1 MAHTISRGVYYFV
14 KRIPGRYACVDP
26 RSRIQLSL
34 KTKCPEV
41 AQKKS
46 LIVEERLIAYWEAL
60 LAEDHEGAKT
70 HYDAAVNFAEAQGY
84 SYLSLEKVV
93 AEPLGGLLNRIEVI
107 PDSER
112 SKTGS
117 VVADGLLG
125 GAPKPAL
132 KISRLYEDYLDLTP
146 DLLIGKSDDQIRKW
160 KNPRLKAVNNLI
172 AVVGDKDV
180 HELTRDDGLK
190 LREWWMDRVV
200 DEDKKPSTANKDF
213 THLSKIF
220 STWRDLRQEQLANPF
235 LQLRLAE
242 NELQEHRPSFSR
254 DWIKTA
260 LLAPDAF
267 GATNEEAVL
276 VFKILINTGLR
287 PSELLGAKLEHF
299 VLDHEVPHICVEE
312 YRDGPVKRKLKTKWS
327 ARDVP
332 LLGVSLDAAKR
343 LVAMGGVQAYYLK
356 ADRWSALV
364 NKVMV
369 ERKLKETDRH
379 TPYSLRHSFEESML
393 EAGVDHRLRVELMG
407 HAYNRPKYGEG
418 GSLEL
423 KREAIMRFAF
433 N

>member
-1 MAHTISRGVYYFV
+1 MAHTISRGMYYFV
-14 KRIPGRYACVDP
+14 KRVPKRYASVDP

-34 KTKCPEV
+34 KTESADV

-46 LIVEERLIAYWEAL
+46 LIIEERLVAYWEAL
-60 LAEDHEGAKT
+60 LAEDHEGAKV
-70 HYDAAVNFAEAQGY
+70 HYEAAVNFAEVQGY
-84 SYLSLEKVV
+84 TYLSLEEVV

-107 PDSER
+107 PEGEQ
-112 SKTGS
+112 SKTVS

-125 GAPKPAL
+125 GADKPIL
-132 KISRLYEDYLDLTP
+132 KVSRLYEEYLELTP
-146 DLLIGKSDDQIRKW
+146 DLLLGKSDDQIRKW
-160 KNPRLKAVNNLI
+160 KNPRQKAINNLI
-172 AVVGDKDV
+172 TVVGDKNV
-180 HELTRDDGLK
+180 HELSRDDGLK

-200 DEDKKPSTANKDF
+200 DEGKKPSTANKDF

-220 STWRDLRQEQLANPF
+220 STWRDLKREQLANPF
-235 LQLRLAE
+235 LQLRLAQ
-242 NELQEHRPSFSR
+242 NDLQDHRPSFSR
-254 DWIKTA
+254 DWIKTV

-299 VLDHEVPHICVEE
+299 VVEHEVPHIRVEE
-312 YRDGPVKRKLKTKWS
+312 YSDGAIKRKLKTKWS
-327 ARDVP
+327 EREVP
-332 LLGVSLDAAKR
+332 LVGVSLDAAKR
-343 LVAMGGVQAYYLK
+343 IVAMGGVQAYYLK
-356 ADRWSALV
+356 ADRWGALI

-369 ERKLKETDRH
+369 ERKLKETERH

-423 KREAIMRFAF
+423 KREAISRFAF
-433 N
+433 V